1 VCWLDE
7 EMPGNFSS
15 KGRKFSPKRPELS
28 SARRLPVAWIGAAV
42 VYYDRQTTA
51 KSGAQRGTL

>member
-1 VCWLDE
+1 LDE
-7 EMPGNFSS
+7 EMPGKFSS
-15 KGRKFSPKRPELS
+15 KRRKFSPKRTELS
-28 SARRLPVAWIGAAV
+28 AARRLPVAWIRAAV